1 MQVKDGLKIKK
12 VSDYYLVVKD
22 DVNLDFNKVITLN
35 KSGKLLFESLKEPQ
49 TTESL
54 TNVLL
59 NTYDVTEEQA
69 IKDVNSFLN
78 ILKEN
83 NLLKWKENR

>member
-12 VSDYYLVVKD
+12 VSDYYLIVKD

-59 NTYDVTEEQA
+59 NTYDVTEKQA

-83 NLLKWKENR
+83 NLLE

>member
-1 MQVKDGLKIKK
+1 MQVKDGLKIEK

-83 NLLKWKENR
+83 NLLK

>member
-12 VSDYYLVVKD
+12 VSDYYLIVKD

-59 NTYDVTEEQA
+59 NTYDVTEKQA

-83 NLLKWKENR
+83 NLLK

>member
-69 IKDVNSFLN
+69 IKDVKSFLN

-83 NLLKWKENR
+83 NLLK

>member
-69 IKDVNSFLN
+69 IKDVKSFLN

-83 NLLKWKENR
+83 NLLKWKRK

>member
-1 MQVKDGLKIKK
+1 MQVKEGLKIKK

-22 DVNLDFNKVITLN
+22 DVNLDFNKVVTLN

-59 NTYDVTEEQA
+59 NTYDVTEKQA

-83 NLLKWKENR
+83 NLLK

>member
-1 MQVKDGLKIKK
+1 MQVKDGLKIEK

-35 KSGKLLFESLKEPQ
+35 KSGKLLFESLKKPQ

-59 NTYDVTEEQA
+59 NTYDVTEKQA

-83 NLLKWKENR
+83 NLLK

>member
-83 NLLKWKENR
+83 NLLK

>member
-22 DVNLDFNKVITLN
+22 DVNLDFNKVVTLN

-59 NTYDVTEEQA
+59 NTYDVTEKQA
-69 IKDVNSFLN
+69 IKDVKSFLN

-83 NLLKWKENR
+83 NLLK

>member
-59 NTYDVTEEQA
+59 NTYDVTEKQA

-83 NLLKWKENR
+83 NLLK

>member
-1 MQVKDGLKIKK
+1 MQ
-12 VSDYYLVVKD
+12 
-22 DVNLDFNKVITLN
+22 
-35 KSGKLLFESLKEPQ
+35 P
-49 TTESL
+49 SL

-59 NTYDVTEEQA
+59 NTYDVTEKQA

-83 NLLKWKENR
+83 NLLK